1 MGVLHAAGLELPRS
15 VGGWHAAAAAAA
27 AATAVDSPASGSG
40 GEARDGPPTTVSE
53 GEASWSPIRGDAARG
68 KGDQITPNC

>member
-15 VGGWHAAAAAAA
+15 VGGWHAAAA
-27 AATAVDSPASGSG
+27 TAVGSPASGSG
-40 GEARDGPPTTVSE
+40 GEARDGPPTTVSQ